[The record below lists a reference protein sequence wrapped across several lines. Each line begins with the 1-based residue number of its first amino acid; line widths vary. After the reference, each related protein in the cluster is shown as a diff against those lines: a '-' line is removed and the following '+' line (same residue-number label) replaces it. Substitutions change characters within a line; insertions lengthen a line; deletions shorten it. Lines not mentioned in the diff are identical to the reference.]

1 MRSREL
7 EPLRPLAHNPQR
19 KESVV
24 GEMSLPQTGSMHG
37 ASRQPSKCAWC
48 GVSSH
53 ERALVGTRN
62 DRRREQPRWC
72 VRCHPEFTGRAF
84 DWLVLS

>member
-1 MRSREL
+1 MGNSVY
-7 EPLRPLAHNPQR
+7 P
-19 KESVV
+19 ES
-24 GEMSLPQTGSMHG
+24 GSMHG
-37 ASRQPSKCAWC
+37 ASRQPSRCAGC

-72 VRCHPEFTGRAF
+72 VRCHPEFTSRAF
-84 DWLVLS
+84 NWSVLS

>member
-1 MRSREL
+1 VGKVSLSR
-7 EPLRPLAHNPQR
+7 RVAQR
-19 KESVV
+19 DRK
-24 GEMSLPQTGSMHG
+24 QGSC
-37 ASRQPSKCAWC
+37 CAGC

-84 DWLVLS
+84 DWTAL